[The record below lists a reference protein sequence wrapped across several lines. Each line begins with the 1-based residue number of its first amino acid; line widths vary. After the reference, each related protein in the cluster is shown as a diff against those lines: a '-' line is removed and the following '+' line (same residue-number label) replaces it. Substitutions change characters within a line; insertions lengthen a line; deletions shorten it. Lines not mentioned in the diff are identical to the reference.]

1 MANNGHG
8 CPNDQH
14 QAVANFNPDPATCQS
29 GVINKFEL
37 LGFNSIDE
45 VYTLLNNNTCNGTSC
60 FSYIRDTYCDN
71 WSNTEAICTQLQTV
85 DQNNSSNGFAGVTF
99 DEVNLL
105 DCDELF
111 GEESEELKDL
121 IKIIYNL
128 VKILIP
134 LIIIGF
140 SVLDFAK
147 AVLSGSEDNMKKTTQ
162 RFIKRILVA
171 VAIFLVPALLKVI
184 LTISYSIWG
193 ILSPDFCGIL

>member
-1 MANNGHG
+1 MGN
-8 CPNDQH
+8 
-14 QAVANFNPDPATCQS
+14 
-29 GVINKFEL
+29 INKFEL
-37 LGFNSIDE
+37 LGFDSIND
-45 VYTLLNNNTCNGTSC
+45 VYRMLNNYTCNGTSC

-85 DQNNSSNGFAGVTF
+85 EQNNSSNGFDDVTF

-184 LTISYSIWG
+184 LTISYNIWG